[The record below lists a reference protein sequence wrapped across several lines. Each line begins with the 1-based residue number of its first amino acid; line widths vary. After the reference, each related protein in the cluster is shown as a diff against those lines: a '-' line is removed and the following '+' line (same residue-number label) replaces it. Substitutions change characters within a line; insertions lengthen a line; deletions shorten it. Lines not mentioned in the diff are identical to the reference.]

1 MINVTELVYRYPT
14 GFDALRGIN
23 LQIDH
28 GEKVAIIGQNGAGKS
43 SLVKHFN
50 GLLKPTSG
58 DVTING
64 VNTKEKTTA
73 QLSRWVGYVFQ
84 NPDDQLFKNSIRE
97 ELLFGPRQLST
108 DQVKIDEIVLEIA
121 HLTGLES
128 SLDKNPYDLSL
139 SDRKFVSIA
148 SVLTMD
154 QDVVILDEPTAGQ
167 SDDKIALLE

>member
-97 ELLFGPRQLST
+97 ELLFGPRQL
-108 DQVKIDEIVLEIA
+108 V
-121 HLTGLES
+121 HRS
-128 SLDKNPYDLSL
+128 SEN
-139 SDRKFVSIA
+139 R
-148 SVLTMD
+148 
-154 QDVVILDEPTAGQ
+154 
-167 SDDKIALLE
+167 